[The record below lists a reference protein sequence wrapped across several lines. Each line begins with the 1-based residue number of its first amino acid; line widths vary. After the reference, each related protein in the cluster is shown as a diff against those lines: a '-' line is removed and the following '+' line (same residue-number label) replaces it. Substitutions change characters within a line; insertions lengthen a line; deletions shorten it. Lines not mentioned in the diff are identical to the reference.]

1 MTLRE
6 FFNRLISKVSE
17 FLNDLLDTNISELF
31 QAVIFIVLL
40 IVWAILIFSVFR
52 PIHERI
58 ENWIKEF
65 WERNLDPENLWQN
78 LLMAIPYLFSSL
90 LLLIPVWFIG
100 GVIFL
105 LPPFIYILIDAGL
118 L

>member
-17 FLNDLLDTNISELF
+17 FINYLLDTSISELF
-31 QAVIFIVLL
+31 EAVIFIVLL
-40 IVWAILIFSVFR
+40 IAWAILIFSVFR
-52 PIHERI
+52 PIHKKI
-58 ENWIKEF
+58 DNWIMEF

-78 LLMAIPYLFSSL
+78 LLMFIPQLFSVF

-100 GVIFL
+100 GVIFI
-105 LPPFIYILIDAGL
+105 LPPLIYILIVTGL